1 MKVITIENIKY
12 KVLEEKILSEWS
24 TKYFLKN
31 LTNNEE
37 FILKIED
44 YRETKF
50 VINGE
55 ISSTI
60 YKVGNPFLKT
70 VLHPENLEFKEEK

>member
-12 KVLEEKILSEWS
+12 KVLKEKILSEWS

-31 LTNNEE
+31 LSNNEE

-44 YRETKF
+44 YREAKF
-50 VINGE
+50 VIKGK
-55 ISSTI
+55 ISSTMHKI
-60 YKVGNPFLKT
+60 GNPFLKT
-70 VLHPENLEFKEEK
+70 VLHPENLKFEG

>member
-1 MKVITIENIKY
+1 VKTINIENIKY
-12 KVLEEKILSEWS
+12 EVLEEKILSEWS
-24 TKYFLKN
+24 AKYFLKN

-44 YRETKF
+44 YREAKF

-60 YKVGNPFLKT
+60 HKIGNPLLKT
-70 VLHPENLEFKEEK
+70 ILHPENLKFER